1 MCVNKGGIM
10 TDAKFWEYVALA
22 KWPCDYNKAKI
33 MYRKLFSREEC
44 DEFSKIKSKYY
55 RELYTYITAKDP
67 DNDLGV
73 GDDGFSFNDLL
84 NHIIGLGKKNYDK
97 CLKDFEL
104 VKKLAK
110 EYEESYAYCIPYDSD
125 YDEKTNPYTIDNIVK
140 SAKSCIQ
147 EIEYFDKMDKDGK
160 YLMPIVTELRYLEAW
175 VLGVLVEKNEN
186 GLKGLIGNK
195 AKVEKATKAIV
206 KFFKDEY
213 LELPRKFTERRK
225 DGSDFHGFCT
235 AMFNNLCD
243 DAELVLEY
251 LK

>member
-1 MCVNKGGIM
+1 M
-10 TDAKFWEYVALA
+10 TDKQFWTNVELA

-44 DEFSKIKSKYY
+44 AEFRSIKGKYHK
-55 RELYTYITAKDP
+55 ELDRYITQKDH
-67 DNDLGV
+67 DNSLGV
-73 GDDGFSFNDLL
+73 GDDGYNDLL
-84 NHIIGLGKKNYDK
+84 NYIIGLGKKTYDK

-104 VKKLAK
+104 VKKLS
-110 EYEESYAYCIPYDSD
+110 ESYEEPYCYCIPYDSD
-125 YDEKTNPYTIDNIVK
+125 YDEKTNPYTINKIVK

-195 AKVEKATKAIV
+195 AKVEKATKAID
-206 KFFKDEY
+206 KFFNDEY
-213 LELPRKFTERRK
+213 LELPRKFTERREN
-225 DGSDFHGFCT
+225 GSNFNGFCT
-235 AMFNNLCD
+235 AKFNNLCD